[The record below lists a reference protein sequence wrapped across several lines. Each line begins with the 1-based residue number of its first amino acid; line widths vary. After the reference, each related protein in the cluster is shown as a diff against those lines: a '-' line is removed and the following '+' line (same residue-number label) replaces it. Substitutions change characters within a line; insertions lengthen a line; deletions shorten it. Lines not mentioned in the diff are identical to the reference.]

1 VQLSSL
7 NILLPFGI
15 YLETLPMDE
24 QSRAMQEIEERLE
37 EVLHKVK
44 HLLTD
49 DEISLLYWACGKSN
63 LIKENHV
70 SHNSKI

>member
-1 VQLSSL
+1 
-7 NILLPFGI
+7 
-15 YLETLPMDE
+15 MDE

-37 EVLHKVK
+37 DVLYKVQ
-44 HLLTD
+44 HLLTQ
-49 DEISLLYWACGKSN
+49 DEMSLLCWACGKSN